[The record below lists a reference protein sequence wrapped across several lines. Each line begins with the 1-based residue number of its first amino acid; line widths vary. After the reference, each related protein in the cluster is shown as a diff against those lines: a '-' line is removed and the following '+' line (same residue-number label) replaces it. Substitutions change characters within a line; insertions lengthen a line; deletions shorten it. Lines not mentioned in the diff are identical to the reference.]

1 MIETLIAIVIVAVV
15 GALVWNNR
23 EARKSADLQSRLLTD
38 LLLSAERTAQENARE
53 WMIERN
59 NLLERI
65 QRPEYIPPS
74 PIAGPPLPDNSIHD
88 DLHLVGQIVDSNGQP
103 PDGAA

>member
-1 MIETLIAIVIVAVV
+1 VIEILTAVV
-15 GALVWNNR
+15 FIAVIAGLVWNGR
-23 EARKSADLQSRLLTD
+23 EARKSADLNARLLTD
-38 LLLSAERTAQENARE
+38 LILSSEKAAQRRE
-53 WMIERN
+53 QEWTVERN

-74 PIAGPPLPDNSIHD
+74 PVTGPPIPDNSIHD
-88 DLHLVGQIVDSNGQP
+88 ELHLVGQVVEGNGQP

>member
-1 MIETLIAIVIVAVV
+1 MMITFAVVFVAVV
-15 GALVWNNR
+15 AGLVWNNR
-23 EARKSADLQSRLLTD
+23 EARKSADLQARLLTD
-38 LLLSAERTAQENARE
+38 LLLSAERTAQESARE

-65 QRPEYIPPS
+65 QRPEYVPPS
-74 PIAGPPLPDNSIHD
+74 PIAGPPLPDNTIHD
-88 DLHLVGQIVDSNGQP
+88 ELHLVGQVVEGNGQP

>member
-1 MIETLIAIVIVAVV
+1 MIEILTAVV
-15 GALVWNNR
+15 FIAVVAGLVWNNR
-23 EARKSADLQSRLLTD
+23 EARKSADLNARLLTD
-38 LLLSAERTAQENARE
+38 LILRADESSRQREQE
-53 WMIERN
+53 WTIERN

-74 PIAGPPLPDNSIHD
+74 PTAGPPIPDNSIHD
-88 DLHLVGQIVDSNGQP
+88 ELHLVGQVVEGNGQP

>member
-1 MIETLIAIVIVAVV
+1 MDQILIALVFVAVIA
-15 GALVWNNR
+15 ALVWNNR
-23 EARKSADLQSRLLTD
+23 EARKSADLSAKLLTD
-38 LLLSAERTAQENARE
+38 LVLRADESLRQREQEWAV
-53 WMIERN
+53 ERN

-74 PIAGPPLPDNSIHD
+74 PVAGPLLPDNSIHD
-88 DLHLVGQIVDSNGQP
+88 ELHLVGQILEPNGQP

>member
-1 MIETLIAIVIVAVV
+1 MVEILTTAVIISVV

-23 EARKSADLQSRLLTD
+23 EARKSADLNAKMLTD
-38 LLLSAERTAQENARE
+38 LIIRTDEHARQREQE
-53 WMIERN
+53 WMVERN

-74 PIAGPPLPDNSIHD
+74 PTTGPPLPDNSIHD
-88 DLHLVGQIVDSNGQP
+88 ELHLVGQIVESNGQP

>member
-1 MIETLIAIVIVAVV
+1 LIEILTAVVMVAVV

-23 EARKSADLQSRLLTD
+23 EARKSADLQARLLTD

-74 PIAGPPLPDNSIHD
+74 PIAGPPIPDNTIHD
-88 DLHLVGQIVDSNGQP
+88 ELHLVGQVVEGNGQP